1 MIAEIAKTA
10 WRLGGIP
17 VAAVVL
23 LFVFQSVPKL
33 PLSYLPGLALAVV
46 FWAVI
51 FATIAVLWK
60 RRRKAAA
67 AGTATED

>member
-10 WRLGGIP
+10 WKLGGMP
-17 VAAVVL
+17 FAAVVL
-23 LFVFQSVPKL
+23 LFVFQSVPKV
-33 PLSYLPGLALAVV
+33 PLSHFPGIGFAVV
-46 FWAVI
+46 FWALV

-67 AGTATED
+67 GTVTED